1 MRTLG
6 VLALTAALV
15 ASGLVDVRPAG
26 AQGGPPKV
34 TALPVLDDPAGTFRM
49 LPAGAE
55 VDLVLQTPLNAATVL
70 VDARFEAVTI
80 ASVPPRSQAVILS
93 PDTARGFVSSVRPS
107 GQGRSSL
114 TLSFE
119 ELRAGAKVQRL
130 RAGVVQVFDGK
141 RAAEATRTGARGGVA
156 GGIPDG
162 GRAALAGVIIEAGG
176 TITATDGRNVELPAG
191 TILRIRLDQPVEIRI
206 AGL

>member
-6 VLALTAALV
+6 TLALAGALV
-15 ASGLVDVRPAG
+15 ASGPLDARRPD

-34 TALPVLDDPAGTFRM
+34 SAQPVLDDPAGTLRM

-55 VDLVLQTPLNAATVL
+55 VDLVLQTPLNAGTVQ
-70 VDARFEAVTI
+70 VDGRFEAATI
-80 ASVPPRSQAVILS
+80 ASVPQRGPVVILS
-93 PDTARGFVSSVRPS
+93 PDTVRGFVSSVRAS

-119 ELRAGAKVQRL
+119 ELRRGEKSQRL
-130 RAGVVQVFDGK
+130 RASVVQVFDGRK
-141 RAAEATRTGARGGVA
+141 NEEAGRVGAGGQVA
-156 GGIPDG
+156 GIPDG
-162 GRAALAGVIIEAGG
+162 RRAGLAGVLIGVGG

>member
-6 VLALTAALV
+6 ALALTAALV
-15 ASGLVDVRPAG
+15 TSGLVDARPMRS
-26 AQGGPPKV
+26 QTGPPKV
-34 TALPVLDDPAGTFRM
+34 TALPVLDDPAGTFRV

-55 VDLVLQTPLNAATVL
+55 VDLVLQTPLSAATVL
-70 VDARFEAVTI
+70 VDARFEAATI
-80 ASVPPRSQAVILS
+80 ASVPPRGPVVILA
-93 PDTARGFVSSVRPS
+93 PDTVRGFVSSVRPS

-119 ELRAGAKVQRL
+119 ELSRGAKSHRL
-130 RAGVVQVFDGK
+130 RASVVQVFDGK
-141 RAAEATRTGARGGVA
+141 KAGEPARVGAGGRVA
-156 GGIPDG
+156 GIPEG
-162 GRAALAGVIIEAGG
+162 GRAPLAGVLIGEGG
-176 TITATDGRNVELPAG
+176 TMTATDGRNVELPAG

>member
-6 VLALTAALV
+6 ALVLAAALV
-15 ASGLVDVRPAG
+15 ASGPASVRAVS

-34 TALPVLDDPAGTFRM
+34 AALPVLDDAAGTSQM

-55 VDLVLQTPLNAATVL
+55 LDVVLQTPLNAAAVL
-70 VDARFEAVTI
+70 IDARFEAATI
-80 ASVPPRSQAVILS
+80 ASVPQRGPMVILS
-93 PDTARGFVSSVRPS
+93 PDTVRGFVSSVRPS

-119 ELRAGAKVQRL
+119 ELRRGAKSQRL
-130 RAGVVQVFDGK
+130 RASVVQVFDGRK
-141 RAAEATRTGARGGVA
+141 ADVGGRIGAGGQVA
-156 GGIPDG
+156 GIPDG
-162 GRAALAGVIIEAGG
+162 RRAALAGVLIGAGG
-176 TITATDGRNVELPAG
+176 TITATDGRNVDLPAG
-191 TILRIRLDQPVEIRI
+191 TILRIRLDQPVEILI